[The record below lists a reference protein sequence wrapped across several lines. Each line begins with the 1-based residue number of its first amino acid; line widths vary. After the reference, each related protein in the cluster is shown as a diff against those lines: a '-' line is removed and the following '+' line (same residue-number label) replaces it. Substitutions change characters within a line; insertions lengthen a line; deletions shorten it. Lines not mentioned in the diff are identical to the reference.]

1 MIVDYDDNYKYYDK
15 SRSMYQLIS
24 MVDYGRLISP
34 EPTINL
40 LLVNG
45 DSTNPSSS
53 MTLLKIMVKILPFER
68 SVKQNG

>member
-1 MIVDYDDNYKYYDK
+1 
-15 SRSMYQLIS
+15 MYQLIS